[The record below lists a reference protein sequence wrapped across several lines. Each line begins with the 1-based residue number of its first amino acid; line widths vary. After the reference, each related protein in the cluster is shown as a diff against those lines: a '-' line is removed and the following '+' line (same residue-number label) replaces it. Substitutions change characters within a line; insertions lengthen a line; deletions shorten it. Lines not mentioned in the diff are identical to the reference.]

1 MTSTARG
8 SDRLPQVNPATIALL
23 VVVLLGAAW
32 AAGLLRADYE
42 EGRATLRVTRARR
55 VVVTL
60 NVRDTWL
67 LLALSLLMGWAV
79 AAAVERSAWVPGF
92 DSNGRLV
99 PALAL
104 TSALGWLFACAGVRR
119 FAYAVASLLAAL
131 LSLAL
136 FTPSPLT
143 SAGLSVPA
151 LLKWSVD
158 LPTQT
163 NLLLLMGLILM
174 FALAGVWT
182 SWWIFRRHN
191 GLVALLPTGTILA
204 VEIINDTSAGLG
216 FFVLVWLAAA
226 ASVLLRLN
234 FVALKENWRSRR
246 LPHAAD
252 TGWTFGEVGV
262 EATVGILAIAFLILP
277 PLSSSDISATF
288 IPGVVNADLAHP
300 FGIGSGSGHGAGIGS
315 IGYSETV
322 RPGAQLKAKPQTV
335 MRVSGD
341 SSTYYPYWRG
351 IALAGWDGIQW
362 YSLPSTPEVPV
373 RQQPLVAAGA
383 AIPRDDLPSDTQ
395 RILIQHDTFQVMV
408 ADQTLATVF
417 TAGEIISVNQPS
429 KVRGVM
435 TSEPAPPGT
444 IPALVNVTGDNV
456 TPSTF
461 DTIDQVH
468 LTNRVRAPYAFSVT
482 EAIPNAAVDE
492 LKSAGTD
499 YPAWTAPYIS
509 LYAGGVSAK
518 GYSTARD
525 AEIAALAQT
534 IVHDAHATTPYDQAK
549 AIESWFQVKEKGHF
563 SYTLLTPQAPTGV
576 RPLDYFLFTSKKG
589 FCQDFSTA
597 MNVMLRTLGIP
608 SRQMSGFG
616 QGILDDKTHQYL
628 VNSVDAH
635 SWVEVFF
642 PGYGWIPFEP
652 TPDNVNAPIN
662 RPATRALLNV
672 PLPASS
678 DAAGRPRPIP
688 KDPVVDTGGSTSN
701 GAFPDIWR
709 QLLVAGAVVLV
720 LLIIG
725 SLLVA
730 RWLLAVKDV
739 PRIWRRLHFLGD
751 RLKVSRLRGDT
762 PQEFGDR
769 LATVVP
775 PLDEEVRRLANLY
788 TRASFRRG
796 GLSADEL
803 AEARRAWHRIRGSYM
818 GLVVSAWRDALR
830 RGRVVSVEEGAAS
843 ENPEPSRRR

>member
-1 MTSTARG
+1 
-8 SDRLPQVNPATIALL
+8 LPQVNPATIALL
-23 VVVLLGAAW
+23 LVVLLGAAW
-32 AAGLLRADYE
+32 AAGLLRADYA
-42 EGRATLRVTRARR
+42 EGRATLRLARAGR
-55 VVVTL
+55 VVITL

-67 LLALSLLMGWAV
+67 LLALSLVMGWAV

-104 TSALGWLFACAGVRR
+104 TSGLGWLFVCAGVRR
-119 FAYAVASLLAAL
+119 LAYGIGSLLAAL
-131 LSLAL
+131 VSLAF

-143 SAGLSVPA
+143 SGGLSGPA
-151 LLKWSVD
+151 LLKWLAD
-158 LPTQT
+158 LPAQT

-262 EATVGILAIAFLILP
+262 EAIVGILAIAFLILP
-277 PLSSSDISATF
+277 PLSSSDISGTF
-288 IPGVVNADLAHP
+288 IPGVVNADLGHP
-300 FGIGSGSGHGAGIGS
+300 FGIGNGSGHGTGIGS

-322 RPGAQLKAKPQTV
+322 RPGSQLKAKPQTV
-335 MRVSGD
+335 MRVSGAT
-341 SSTYYPYWRG
+341 SPYYPYWRG

-362 YSLPSTPEVPV
+362 YSIPSTREVPV
-373 RQQPLVAAGA
+373 RQQPLVAASA
-383 AIPRDDLPSDTQ
+383 TIPRDDLPSDPQ
-395 RILIQHDTFQVMV
+395 RSLIQNDTFQVIV

-417 TAGEIISVNQPS
+417 SAGEIISVNQPS
-429 KVRGVM
+429 KVRGIM
-435 TSEPAPPGT
+435 TSEPAPPGV
-444 IPALVNVTGDNV
+444 PALVNVTGDQLP
-456 TPSTF
+456 PSTF
-461 DTIDQVH
+461 DTIDQIH
-468 LTNRVRAPYAFSVT
+468 LTKQVRAPYSFTVT

-492 LKSAGTD
+492 LKNAGTD
-499 YPAWTAPYIS
+499 YPAWTAPYVS
-509 LYAGGVSAK
+509 LYAGGVTAK
-518 GYSTARD
+518 DYSTDRD
-525 AEIAALAQT
+525 TEIAALAQT
-534 IVHDAHATTPYDQAK
+534 IVHDANATTPYDQAK
-549 AIESWFQVKEKGHF
+549 AIESWFQNKDKGHF

-608 SRQMSGFG
+608 SRQVSGFA

-635 SWVEVFF
+635 SWVEVYF

-652 TPDNVNAPIN
+652 TPDGVNAPIS

-672 PLPASS
+672 PPPASTE
-678 DAAGRPRPIP
+678 ATARPRPLP
-688 KDPVVDTGGSTSN
+688 KEPVVDTSGSTSN
-701 GAFPDIWR
+701 GRFPDLWR
-709 QLLVAGAVVLV
+709 QLLVAGVVVLV
-720 LLIIG
+720 LLIITG
-725 SLLVA
+725 LLVA

-751 RLKVSRLRGDT
+751 RLKVKRHQGDT
-762 PQEFGDR
+762 PQEYGDR

-775 PLDEEVRRLANLY
+775 PLDAEMRRLANLY
-788 TRASFRRG
+788 TRASFRRD

-803 AEARRAWHRIRGSYM
+803 AEARRAWHRVRSSYT
-818 GLVVSAWRDALR
+818 GLVVRAWRDALR
-830 RGRVVSVEEGAAS
+830 RGRVVSEEEGAVL
-843 ENPEPSRRR
+843 ENPGPSRRR

>member
-1 MTSTARG
+1 M
-8 SDRLPQVNPATIALL
+8 PQVNLATITLL
-23 VVVLLGAAW
+23 VVALLGAAW
-32 AAGLLRADYE
+32 GAGLLRANYE
-42 EGRATLRVTRARR
+42 EGRATLQVTRAGR
-55 VVVTL
+55 VAITL

-67 LLALSLLMGWAV
+67 LLALSLVMGWAV

-92 DSNGRLV
+92 DTDGRLV

-104 TSALGWLFACAGVRR
+104 TSVVGWLFACAGLRR
-119 FAYAVASLLAAL
+119 FAYGIVSLAAAL
-131 LSLAL
+131 VSLAL
-136 FTPSPLT
+136 FAPSPLT

-151 LLKWSVD
+151 LIKWSAD
-158 LPTQT
+158 LPAQT
-163 NLLLLMGLILM
+163 NLLLLMGLIVM

-204 VEIINDTSAGLG
+204 VEIINDTSPGLG
-216 FFVLVWLAAA
+216 FFVVVWLAAA

-252 TGWTFGEVGV
+252 TGWTFGEVGM
-262 EATVGILAIAFLILP
+262 EATVAILAIAFLILP
-277 PLSSSDISATF
+277 PLSSSDISGAL
-288 IPGVVNADLAHP
+288 IPGVVHADPFHP
-300 FGIGSGSGHGAGIGS
+300 FGIGSGSGPGGGIGS

-322 RPGAQLKAKPQTV
+322 RPGSQLTAKPHTV

-341 SSTYYPYWRG
+341 APIYYPYWRG
-351 IALAGWDGIQW
+351 IALGGWDGIQW
-362 YSLPSTPEVPV
+362 YPLPSTQQVPV

-383 AIPRDDLPSDTQ
+383 EIPRDDLPSDSQ
-395 RILIQHDTFQVMV
+395 RIQIQHDTFQVIV
-408 ADQTLATVF
+408 PPEETHATVF
-417 TAGEIISVNQPS
+417 SAGELISVDQPS
-429 KVRGVM
+429 TVRGIM
-435 TSEPAPPGT
+435 TSEPALPGT
-444 IPALVNVTGDNV
+444 VPGLVNVSGDNV
-456 TPSTF
+456 SPSTF
-461 DTIDQVH
+461 DTVDSIH
-468 LTNRVRAPYAFSVT
+468 FANRLRAPYTFSVT
-482 EAIPNAAVDE
+482 EAVPNAAVAE
-492 LKSAGTD
+492 LRSAGTN
-499 YPAWTAPYIS
+499 YPAWIEPYIP

-518 GYSTARD
+518 GYSTSPD
-525 AEIAALAQT
+525 DQIAALAQT
-534 IVHDAHATTPYDQAK
+534 IVNEAKATTPYDQAK
-549 AIESWFQVKEKGHF
+549 AIESWFQDKEKGHF
-563 SYTLLTPQAPTGV
+563 TYTLKTPPAPTGV

-608 SRQMSGFG
+608 SRQISGYG
-616 QGILDDKTHQYL
+616 QGIFDDKTRQYI
-628 VNSVDAH
+628 VNAVDAH

-662 RPATRALLNV
+662 RPLTRELLNV
-672 PLPASS
+672 PIPPSTEAT
-678 DAAGRPRPIP
+678 PRSRSIP
-688 KDPVVDTGGSTSN
+688 KEPPVDVSGSSSN
-701 GAFPDIWR
+701 SAFPNFWR
-709 QLLVAGAVVLV
+709 QAVVAGSALLVLV
-720 LLIIG
+720 IIG

-730 RWLLAVKDV
+730 RWLLAVRDV

-751 RLKVSRLRGDT
+751 RLKVPRHRGDT

-796 GLSADEL
+796 GLSSDEL
-803 AEARRAWHRIRGSYM
+803 AEARRAWHRIRGSYT

-830 RGRVVSVEEGAAS
+830 RGRVVSAEEDAAS

>member
-1 MTSTARG
+1 MTSTAQG

-32 AAGLLRADYE
+32 GAGLVRAHYE
-42 EGRATLRVTRARR
+42 EGRATLRVTRAGR
-55 VVVTL
+55 VVLTL

-104 TSALGWLFACAGVRR
+104 TSVLGWLFTCAGLRR
-119 FAYAVASLLAAL
+119 FAYGIASLLAAVV
-131 LSLAL
+131 SLAL

-151 LLKWSVD
+151 LRKWSVD
-158 LPTQT
+158 LPAQT

-174 FALAGVWT
+174 FALAGAWT

-216 FFVLVWLAAA
+216 FFVVVWLAAA

-277 PLSSSDISATF
+277 PLSSSDISGTF
-288 IPGVVNADLAHP
+288 IPGVAHVDQFHP
-300 FGIGSGSGHGAGIGS
+300 FGIGSGSGPGGGIGS

-322 RPGAQLKAKPQTV
+322 RPGSQLKAKSLTV
-335 MRVSGD
+335 MRISGD
-341 SSTYYPYWRG
+341 APAYYPYWRG
-351 IALAGWDGIQW
+351 IALAGWDGLRW
-362 YSLPSTPEVPV
+362 YELPSTPEVPV

-383 AIPRDDLPSDTQ
+383 TVPRDDLPSDSQ
-395 RILIQHDTFQVMV
+395 RIQIQHDTFQVIV
-408 ADQTLATVF
+408 PPELTLATVF
-417 TAGEIISVNQPS
+417 SSGEIISVNQPS
-429 KVRGVM
+429 TVRGIM
-435 TSEPAPPGT
+435 ISQPGLPGSV
-444 IPALVNVTGDNV
+444 PALVNVTGDNLSL
-456 TPSTF
+456 STF
-461 DTIDQVH
+461 DTVDKVH
-468 LTNRVRAPYAFSVT
+468 LTNHVRPPYTFSVT

-492 LKSAGTD
+492 LKSAGTN
-499 YPAWTAPYIS
+499 YPAWIAPYTN
-509 LYAGGVSAK
+509 LYYQDRIARGTGQDAQIAVLAQQIV
-518 GYSTARD
+518 RD
-525 AEIAALAQT
+525 AN
-534 IVHDAHATTPYDQAK
+534 ATTPYDQAK
-549 AIESWFQVKEKGHF
+549 AIESWFNDKGRF
-563 SYTLLTPQAPTGV
+563 TYTLAGSGAPANV
-576 RPLDYFLFTSKKG
+576 RPIDWFLFDSKKG

-597 MNVMLRTLGIP
+597 MNVMLRMLGIP

-616 QGILDDKTHQYL
+616 QGVLDDKTHQYV
-628 VNSVDAH
+628 VNALDAH
-635 SWVEVFF
+635 SWVEVYF
-642 PGYGWIPFEP
+642 PGYGWIPFEA
-652 TPDNVNAPIN
+652 TPDGVNAPIT
-662 RPATRALLNV
+662 RPATRAGLNI
-672 PLPASS
+672 PPPASTE
-678 DAAGRPRPIP
+678 ATARPRAIP
-688 KDPVVDTGGSTSN
+688 KDPVVDNGGSTSN

-709 QLLVAGAVVLV
+709 QAVLAGAALLV

-725 SLLVA
+725 ILLMV

-739 PRIWRRLHFLGD
+739 PRIWRRLLFLGD
-751 RLKVSRLRGDT
+751 RLKVPRHQGDT
-762 PQEFGDR
+762 PEEFGGR
-769 LATVVP
+769 LATFVP
-775 PLDEEVRRLANLY
+775 PLDQEVRRLANLY
-788 TRASFRRG
+788 TRASFSRV

-803 AEARRAWHRIRGSYM
+803 AEARRAWHRIRGSYT

-830 RGRVVSVEEGAAS
+830 RGRVVSAEEGAAS
-843 ENPEPSRRR
+843 ESPEPSRRR

>member
-1 MTSTARG
+1 M
-8 SDRLPQVNPATIALL
+8 PQVNPATIALL

-32 AAGLLRADYE
+32 AAGLLRAHYE
-42 EGRATLRVTRARR
+42 EGRATLRVTRAGR

-60 NVRDTWL
+60 NLRDTWL

-79 AAAVERSAWVPGF
+79 AAAVERSAWVP
-92 DSNGRLV
+92 DTDGRLV

-104 TSALGWLFACAGVRR
+104 TSVLGWLFVCAGLRR
-119 FAYAVASLLAAL
+119 FAYGIASLGAAL
-131 LSLAL
+131 VSLAL

-151 LLKWSVD
+151 LRKWSLD
-158 LPTQT
+158 LPGQT
-163 NLLLLMGLILM
+163 NLLLLMGLLVM

-191 GLVALLPTGTILA
+191 GLVALLPSGTILA

-216 FFVLVWLAAA
+216 FFVVVWLAAA

-234 FVALKENWRSRR
+234 FVALKENWRARR

-277 PLSSSDISATF
+277 PLSSSDISGVL
-288 IPGVVNADLAHP
+288 IPGVVHTDLAHP
-300 FGIGSGSGHGAGIGS
+300 FGIGSGSGPGGGIGS

-322 RPGAQLKAKPQTV
+322 RPGSQLKAKSQTV

-341 SSTYYPYWRG
+341 APIYYPYWRG

-362 YSLPSTPEVPV
+362 YQLPSTPEVPV

-383 AIPRDDLPSDTQ
+383 AVPRDDLPSDSQ
-395 RILIQHDTFQVMV
+395 RIQIQHDTFQVIV
-408 ADQTLATVF
+408 PPEQTLSTVF
-417 TAGEIISVNQPS
+417 SAGELVSVNQPS
-429 KVRGVM
+429 KVRGIM
-435 TSEPAPPGT
+435 TSEAGLPGPV
-444 IPALVNVTGDNV
+444 PALVNVTGDNV
-456 TPSTF
+456 SPSTF
-461 DTIDQVH
+461 DTVDSVH
-468 LTNRVRAPYAFSVT
+468 FANRVRAPYTFSVT
-482 EAIPNAAVDE
+482 EAIPNSAVDE

-499 YPAWTAPYIS
+499 YPAWTAPYVS

-534 IVHDAHATTPYDQAK
+534 IVRAANATTPYDQAK
-549 AIESWFQVKEKGHF
+549 AIESWFQDKDKGHF
-563 SYTLLTPQAPTGV
+563 SYTLLTPTAPVGV

-589 FCQDFSTA
+589 YCQDFSTA

-608 SRQMSGFG
+608 SRQLSGFG
-616 QGILDDKTHQYL
+616 LGVLDDKTHQYV
-628 VNSVDAH
+628 VNAVDAH

-652 TPDNVNAPIN
+652 TPDNVNAPIT

-672 PLPASS
+672 PSTPSTEAT
-678 DAAGRPRPIP
+678 ARPRSIP
-688 KDPVVDTGGSTSN
+688 KEPVVDTGGSTAN

-709 QLLVAGAVVLV
+709 QVLVAGGALLV
-720 LLIIG
+720 LLTIG
-725 SLLVA
+725 ILLLA
-730 RWLLAVKDV
+730 RWLLAVRDV
-739 PRIWRRLHFLGD
+739 PRIWRRLLFLGD
-751 RLKVSRLRGDT
+751 RLKVPRHQGDT
-762 PQEFGDR
+762 PQEFGGR

-788 TRASFRRG
+788 TRASFRRE

-803 AEARRAWHRIRGSYM
+803 ADARRAWQRIRGSYA
-818 GLVVSAWRDALR
+818 GLVVGAWRDAWR
-830 RGRVVSVEEGAAS
+830 RGRVVSAEEGAAS

>member
-1 MTSTARG
+1 
-8 SDRLPQVNPATIALL
+8 LPQVNPATVALL
-23 VVVLLGAAW
+23 VVALLGAAW
-32 AAGLLRADYE
+32 AAGLLRARYE
-42 EGRATLRVTRARR
+42 EGRATLRVTRAGR
-55 VVVTL
+55 VVLTL

-92 DSNGRLV
+92 DSEGRLV

-104 TSALGWLFACAGVRR
+104 TSVLGWLFVCAGLRR
-119 FAYAVASLLAAL
+119 FAYVIASLVAAL
-131 LSLAL
+131 VSLAL

-151 LLKWSVD
+151 LRQWSVA
-158 LPTQT
+158 LPGQT
-163 NLLLLMGLILM
+163 NLMLLMGLILM

-216 FFVLVWLAAA
+216 FFVVVWLAAA

-262 EATVGILAIAFLILP
+262 EATVAILAIAFLILP
-277 PLSSSDISATF
+277 PLSSSDISGAL
-288 IPGVVNADLAHP
+288 IPGVVHADPFHP
-300 FGIGSGSGHGAGIGS
+300 FGIGTGSGPGGGVGS

-322 RPGAQLKAKPQTV
+322 RPGSQLKAKSQTV

-341 SSTYYPYWRG
+341 APIYYPYWRG

-362 YSLPSTPEVPV
+362 YLLPSSQEVPV
-373 RQQPLVAAGA
+373 RQQPLVAASA
-383 AIPRDDLPSDTQ
+383 AIPRDDLPSDSQ
-395 RILIQHDTFQVMV
+395 RVQVQHDTFQVSV
-408 ADQTLATVF
+408 PPEQTLSTVF
-417 TAGEIISVNQPS
+417 SSGEIISVNQPS
-429 KVRGVM
+429 TLRGIM
-435 TSEPAPPGT
+435 TSQPTLQGSV
-444 IPALVNVTGDNV
+444 PALVNVSGDSLS
-456 TPSTF
+456 PSTF
-461 DTIDQVH
+461 DTVDQVH
-468 LTNRVRAPYAFSVT
+468 LANRVRAPYTFTVT
-482 EAIPNAAVDE
+482 EAVPNAAVDE
-492 LKSAGTD
+492 LKSAGTN
-499 YPAWTAPYIS
+499 YPAWIAPYTSI
-509 LYAGGVSAK
+509 YYQGRTVK
-518 GYSTARD
+518 GTGED
-525 AEIAALAQT
+525 AQIAALAQQ
-534 IVHDAHATTPYDQAK
+534 IVHDANATTPYDQAK
-549 AIESWFQVKEKGHF
+549 AIESWFLEKGRF
-563 SYTLLTPQAPTGV
+563 TYTLSPPPAPVGQ
-576 RPLDYFLFTSKKG
+576 RPLDWFLFNSKKG

-616 QGILDDKTHQYL
+616 QGLFDDKTRQYI
-628 VNSVDAH
+628 VNALDAH

-642 PGYGWIPFEP
+642 PGYGWIPFEA

-672 PLPASS
+672 PSTPPTEAS
-678 DAAGRPRPIP
+678 ARPRPIP
-688 KDPVVDTGGSTSN
+688 KDPAVDTGGSSSSS
-701 GAFPDIWR
+701 AFPDIWR
-709 QLLVAGAVVLV
+709 QAVVAGGALLV

-725 SLLVA
+725 ILLAV

-739 PRIWRRLHFLGD
+739 PRIWRRLLFLGD
-751 RLKVSRLRGDT
+751 RLKVPRHQGDT
-762 PQEFGDR
+762 PQEFGGR
-769 LATVVP
+769 LATFVP
-775 PLDEEVRRLANLY
+775 PFDEEVRRLANLY

-796 GLSADEL
+796 GLSAAEL
-803 AEARRAWHRIRGSYM
+803 AEARRAWHRIRGSYTA
-818 GLVVSAWRDALR
+818 LVVSAWRDALR
-830 RGRVVSVEEGAAS
+830 RGRVVSAEEGAAS

>member
-1 MTSTARG
+1 MTSTPQG

-23 VVVLLGAAW
+23 VLVLLGAAW
-32 AAGLLRADYE
+32 AAGLLRAHYE
-42 EGRATLRVTRARR
+42 EGRATLRVTRAGR

-92 DSNGRLV
+92 DTEGRLV

-104 TSALGWLFACAGVRR
+104 TSVLGWLFVCAGLRR
-119 FAYAVASLLAAL
+119 FAYAIASLVAAL
-131 LSLAL
+131 VSLAL

-143 SAGLSVPA
+143 NAGLSVPA
-151 LLKWSVD
+151 LRKWSVD
-158 LPTQT
+158 LPGQT

-174 FALAGVWT
+174 FAIAGVWT

-216 FFVLVWLAAA
+216 FFVVVWLAAA

-262 EATVGILAIAFLILP
+262 EATVAILAIAFLILP
-277 PLSSSDISATF
+277 PLSSSDISGSL
-288 IPGVVNADLAHP
+288 IPGVVHADLTHP
-300 FGIGSGSGHGAGIGS
+300 FGFGSGPGTGGGIGS

-322 RPGAQLKAKPQTV
+322 RPGTQLKAKPQTV

-341 SSTYYPYWRG
+341 APIYYPYWRG

-362 YSLPSTPEVPV
+362 YLLPSTQEVPV

-383 AIPRDDLPSDTQ
+383 TVPRDDLPSDSQ
-395 RILIQHDTFQVMV
+395 RIQIQHDTFQVIV
-408 ADQTLATVF
+408 PPEQTLATVF
-417 TAGEIISVNQPS
+417 SSGEIVSVNQPS
-429 KVRGVM
+429 KVRGIM
-435 TSEPAPPGT
+435 TSEPALPGA
-444 IPALVNVTGDNV
+444 IPALVNVSGDNLS
-456 TPSTF
+456 PSTF
-461 DTIDQVH
+461 DTVDQIH
-468 LTNRVRAPYAFSVT
+468 LTNRVRAPFTFSVT
-482 EAIPNAAVDE
+482 EAVPNAAVDE
-492 LKSAGTD
+492 LKSAGTN

-509 LYAGGVSAK
+509 LYAGGVSQK

-534 IVHDAHATTPYDQAK
+534 IVHDANATTPYDQAK
-549 AIESWFQVKEKGHF
+549 AIESWFQEKGRF
-563 SYTLLTPQAPTGV
+563 TYTLLTPTAPVGV

-616 QGILDDKTHQYL
+616 QGIFDDKTRQYV
-628 VNSVDAH
+628 VNAVDAH

-662 RPATRALLNV
+662 RPATRALLNA
-672 PLPASS
+672 PNTPSTEATPRS
-678 DAAGRPRPIP
+678 RPIP
-688 KDPVVDTGGSTSN
+688 KDPVVDTSGSTSN
-701 GAFPDIWR
+701 GGFPDIWR
-709 QLLVAGAVVLV
+709 QVLVAGGALLI

-725 SLLVA
+725 ILLAV

-739 PRIWRRLHFLGD
+739 PRIWRRLLFLGD
-751 RLKVSRLRGDT
+751 RLKVPRHHGDT
-762 PQEFGDR
+762 PEEFGGR
-769 LATVVP
+769 LATFVP

-803 AEARRAWHRIRGSYM
+803 ADARHAWHRIRGSYT

-830 RGRVVSVEEGAAS
+830 RGRVVSEEEGAAS

>member
-1 MTSTARG
+1 MTSTAQG

-32 AAGLLRADYE
+32 AAGLLRAHYE
-42 EGRATLRVTRARR
+42 EGRATLRVTRAGR

-60 NVRDTWL
+60 NLRDTLL

-99 PALAL
+99 PAMAL
-104 TSALGWLFACAGVRR
+104 TSVLGWLFVCAGLRR
-119 FAYAVASLLAAL
+119 FAYGIASLLAAL
-131 LSLAL
+131 VSLAL

-158 LPTQT
+158 LPAQT

-174 FALAGVWT
+174 FALAGAWT

-204 VEIINDTSAGLG
+204 VEIINDTSPGLG
-216 FFVLVWLAAA
+216 FFVVVWLAAA

-277 PLSSSDISATF
+277 PLSSSDISGTL
-288 IPGVVNADLAHP
+288 IPGVVHADQFHP
-300 FGIGSGSGHGAGIGS
+300 FGIGSGSGPGGGIGS

-322 RPGAQLKAKPQTV
+322 RPGSQLKAKSLTV
-335 MRVSGD
+335 MRISGN
-341 SSTYYPYWRG
+341 SPLYYPYWRG
-351 IALAGWDGIQW
+351 IALAGWDGSQW
-362 YSLPSTPEVPV
+362 YQLPSTPEVPV

-383 AIPRDDLPSDTQ
+383 TIPRDDLPSDSQ
-395 RILIQHDTFQVMV
+395 RTLVQHDTFQVIV
-408 ADQTLATVF
+408 PPEQTLATVF
-417 TAGEIISVNQPS
+417 SSGEIISVNQPTN
-429 KVRGVM
+429 VRGIM
-435 TSEPAPPGT
+435 TSQAGLPGP
-444 IPALVNVTGDNV
+444 IPALVNVTGDSLS
-456 TPSTF
+456 PSTF
-461 DTIDQVH
+461 DTIDRIH
-468 LTNRVRAPYAFSVT
+468 LANRVRAPYTFSVT

-499 YPAWTAPYIS
+499 YPAWLDPYRS
-509 LYAGGVSAK
+509 LY
-518 GYSTARD
+518 YNNR
-525 AEIAALAQT
+525 IAAPGTGEDAQIKSLART
-534 IVHDAHATTPYDQAK
+534 IVNDAKATTPYDQAK
-549 AIESWFQVKEKGHF
+549 AIESWFNEKGRF
-563 SYTLLTPQAPTGV
+563 TYTLQPPLAPAGV
-576 RPLDYFLFTSKKG
+576 RPLDFFLFDSKKG

-597 MNVMLRTLGIP
+597 MNVMLRTLDIP

-616 QGILDDKTHQYL
+616 QGILDDKTHQYI
-628 VNSVDAH
+628 VNALDAH

-652 TPDNVNAPIN
+652 TPDGVNAPIT
-662 RPATRALLNV
+662 RPLTRELLNV
-672 PLPASS
+672 PIPPSTEAT
-678 DAAGRPRPIP
+678 ARPRQLP
-688 KDPVVDTGGSTSN
+688 KEPAVDAGGSSSN
-701 GAFPDIWR
+701 SAFPDIWR
-709 QLLVAGAVVLV
+709 QVVLGGGALLV

-725 SLLVA
+725 ILLTV

-739 PRIWRRLHFLGD
+739 PRIWRRLLFLGD
-751 RLKVSRLRGDT
+751 RLKVPRHLGDT
-762 PQEFGDR
+762 PEEFGGR
-769 LATVVP
+769 LATFVP

-803 AEARRAWHRIRGSYM
+803 ADARRAWHRVRGSYR
-818 GLVVSAWRDALR
+818 GLVISAWRDALR
-830 RGRVVSVEEGAAS
+830 RGRVVSAEEGAAS
-843 ENPEPSRRR
+843 ESHEPSRRR